1 MTLTRTKWFG
11 WATIGLCLALTSSA
25 AAVASA
31 STRGSAPFCCRNA
44 PPWRGIAGFRAGSDA
59 GFVDVAAISRNDAWA
74 VGDTGSAT
82 TPDAIAAHWNGKVWR
97 LVPVPLKRFVPV
109 SVSARPGSRAWI
121 FGYQDEAGVDTND
134 FPAYGLER
142 VGGSWHVHRLPSAT
156 AEWDVLGD
164 LQSAVI
170 NNADVWVTGNGSS
183 LGQPTDNIAWNWTGI
198 SWVRHPLH
206 VSGVRSISASSSG
219 NVWVAGQRSK
229 GRTFA
234 LHWNGTAWRRMRIP
248 DLTDGSVVADSA
260 HNVWLAGSVLR
271 NQVEVAAVARWNGMR
286 WSARSLIPAVQ
297 VDRPATTDWRGG
309 LWFGQ
314 YAHETGG
321 TWYAPTAQPS
331 LRHCSLGLGTGAVA
345 AIPGTSAAWFAGA
358 CARSKRLIPMIAI
371 DGHL

>member
-1 MTLTRTKWFG
+1 MALTRAKW
-11 WATIGLCLALTSSA
+11 WNRATIALCLALTSGA
-25 AAVASA
+25 AAPASA
-31 STRGSAPFCCRNA
+31 GTLSSAPFCCRNA
-44 PPWRGIAGFRAGSDA
+44 PPWRGFAGFKAGSDA
-59 GFVDVAAISRNDAWA
+59 GFADVAAISRNDAWA

-82 TPDAIAAHWNGKVWR
+82 NPDAIVVHWSGKVWR
-97 LVPVPLKRFVPV
+97 PVPVPLRRFVPV
-109 SVSARPGSRAWI
+109 SVSARPGSRPWI
-121 FGYQDEAGVDTND
+121 FGYQDEPGMDVND

-142 VGGSWHVHRLPSAT
+142 VGGRWHVHRLPSAR

-183 LGQPTDNIAWNWTGI
+183 LDQATDNIAWNWTGA

-234 LHWNGTAWRRMRIP
+234 LRWNGATWRRMRIP
-248 DLTDGSVVADSA
+248 NLTDASVVADSA
-260 HNVWLAGSVLR
+260 HNVWLAGSVMR
-271 NQVEVAAVARWNGMR
+271 NQVEVAAVTRWNGKR
-286 WSARSLIPAVQ
+286 WSARSLIPFVQ
-297 VDRPATTDWRGG
+297 VDRPASTDGHGG

-321 TWYAPTAQPS
+321 TWYVPTALPS
-331 LRHCSLGLGTGAVA
+331 LRRCSLGLGIGAVA

-358 CARSKRLIPMIAI
+358 CGRSSRLTPMIAI